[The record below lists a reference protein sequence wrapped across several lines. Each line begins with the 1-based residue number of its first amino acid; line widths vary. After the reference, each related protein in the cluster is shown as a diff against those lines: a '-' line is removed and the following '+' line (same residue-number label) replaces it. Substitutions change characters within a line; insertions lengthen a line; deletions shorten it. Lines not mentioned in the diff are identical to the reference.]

1 MISNGHFFNAL
12 YFGNLH
18 YQIFSMKIISKFSIL
33 FLLTFIF
40 SNTIKAQV
48 TISSIDDNSSKSIE
62 IPVFVDK
69 LAFTDFSFKISTTDS
84 IAKIKSIIPIEN
96 KENYTIEVSD
106 YFALIKF
113 SSSQTIGIDS
123 GKLFDIIIKPDE
135 SFIDKAIIEVKYA
148 SFKNKDQNLNIKVDN
163 QKSTAI
169 IRAPLFT
176 KDTIVFGLLMLALG
190 LVFITESIEIG
201 FWKKFYKIIPGLF
214 VAYMLPAIL
223 TTSGLIAPEWESISD
238 EKTLLKHSSSLYYV
252 ASRYLLPAALVLM
265 TLSIDLK
272 AVFNLGWKA
281 LVMFFTGTLG
291 IVIGGPIAILLI
303 AIVSPET
310 VGGAGVDA
318 VWRGLSTLA
327 GSWIGGGAN
336 QTAMLEIYGYNQKLY
351 GGMVFVDI
359 VVANI
364 WMAII
369 LLGIGKRNRINN
381 WLKADTSSIEELKDK
396 VTEFSEKV
404 KRNPSLTDLM
414 IIVAIAFG
422 TVSLAHLGA
431 GFLAPFFEGVVTN
444 IQSETTKNIF
454 TFLGS
459 QFFWMISIAT
469 LIAILLSYTKARNYE
484 GAGASKFGSVF
495 IYILVA
501 TIGMK
506 MDLTLIF
513 DNLGLIAIG
522 VVWMTIHA
530 LLLILVAKLIKAPYF
545 FLAVGSQA
553 NVGGAASAPIV
564 ASAFHPSLAT
574 VGVLLAVF
582 GYAVGTIAAIGC
594 TILMQLAAGG

>member
-1 MISNGHFFNAL
+1 M
-12 YFGNLH
+12 
-18 YQIFSMKIISKFSIL
+18 
-33 FLLTFIF
+33 
-40 SNTIKAQV
+40 
-48 TISSIDDNSSKSIE
+48 
-62 IPVFVDK
+62 
-69 LAFTDFSFKISTTDS
+69 TDS
-84 IAKIKSIIPIEN
+84 IP
-96 KENYTIEVSD
+96 
-106 YFALIKF
+106 LI
-113 SSSQTIGIDS
+113 T
-123 GKLFDIIIKPDE
+123 
-135 SFIDKAIIEVKYA
+135 
-148 SFKNKDQNLNIKVDN
+148 N
-163 QKSTAI
+163 
-169 IRAPLFT
+169 
-176 KDTIVFGLLMLALG
+176 DTIVFGLLMLAIA
-190 LVFITESIEIG
+190 FIFYTESKTSG
-201 FWKKFYKIIPGLF
+201 FWFKFYKIVPGLF
-214 VAYMLPAIL
+214 MAYMLPAVF
-223 TTSGLIAPEWESISD
+223 TTLGWIAPDWERITDTGAVLQERSN
-238 EKTLLKHSSSLYYV
+238 LYYV

-281 LVMFFTGTLG
+281 LIMFFTGTIG

-303 AIVSPET
+303 AMISPET
-310 VGGAGVDA
+310 VGGIGADA

-336 QTAMLEIYGYNQKLY
+336 QTAMLEIYGYNPKLY

-364 WMAII
+364 WMA
-369 LLGIGKRNRINN
+369 LLLIGIGKRKRINS
-381 WLKADTSSIEELKDK
+381 WLKADTTAIEELKER
-396 VTEFSEKV
+396 VSSFTESV

-414 IIVAIAFG
+414 IMVGIAFG
-422 TVSLAHLGA
+422 TVSFAHFGA
-431 GFLAPFFEGVVTN
+431 GYLAPLFDNYISGIE
-444 IQSETTKNIF
+444 STTARNIF

-459 QFFWMISIAT
+459 SFFWMISIST
-469 LIAILLSYTKARNYE
+469 LVAIALSFSKAKNYE

-506 MDLTLIF
+506 MDLKLIF
-513 DNLGLIAIG
+513 DNTGLIAIG
-522 VVWMTIHA
+522 VVWMSIHA

-582 GYAVGTIAAIGC
+582 GYAIGTVAAIGC
-594 TILMQLAAGG
+594 TILMTLAAATS

>member
-1 MISNGHFFNAL
+1 MDTSPI
-12 YFGNLH
+12 
-18 YQIFSMKIISKFSIL
+18 
-33 FLLTFIF
+33 
-40 SNTIKAQV
+40 
-48 TISSIDDNSSKSIE
+48 
-62 IPVFVDK
+62 
-69 LAFTDFSFKISTTDS
+69 FTD
-84 IAKIKSIIPIEN
+84 
-96 KENYTIEVSD
+96 
-106 YFALIKF
+106 
-113 SSSQTIGIDS
+113 
-123 GKLFDIIIKPDE
+123 
-135 SFIDKAIIEVKYA
+135 
-148 SFKNKDQNLNIKVDN
+148 
-163 QKSTAI
+163 
-169 IRAPLFT
+169 
-176 KDTIVFGLLMLALG
+176 DTIVFGLLMLALG
-190 LVFITESIEIG
+190 FIFITESIKTG
-201 FWKKFYKIIPGLF
+201 FWSKFYKIVPGLF
-214 VAYMLPAIL
+214 MAYMLPAVL
-223 TTSGLIAPEWESISD
+223 TTAGLIAPDWTTITESGD
-238 EKTLLKHSSSLYYV
+238 EIEQSTNLYYV

-272 AVFNLGWKA
+272 AVFNLGWRA
-281 LVMFFTGTLG
+281 LVMFFTGTIG
-291 IVIGGPIAILLI
+291 IIIGGPIAILLI
-303 AIVSPET
+303 ATVAPDA
-310 VGGAGVDA
+310 VGGVGPDA

-336 QTAMLEIYGYNQKLY
+336 QTAMLEIYGYNQAKY

-369 LLGIGKRNRINN
+369 LIGIGKRNRINK
-381 WLKADTSSIEELKDK
+381 WLKADTTAIETLKEK
-396 VTEFSEKV
+396 VTLFSEKV

-414 IIVAIAFG
+414 IICAIAFG
-422 TVSLAHLGA
+422 AVSISHLCA
-431 GFLAPFFEGVVTN
+431 GYLAPLFENLVSGIESVTTRN
-444 IQSETTKNIF
+444 VF
-454 TFLGS
+454 TFLES
-459 QFFWMISIAT
+459 KFFWMISIGT
-469 LIAILLSYTKARNYE
+469 IIAILLSYTKARSYE

-513 DNLGLIAIG
+513 ENGWLITIG

-530 LLLILVAKLIKAPYF
+530 VLLILVAKLIKAPYF

-594 TILMQLAAGG
+594 TILMELAAVS